1 MSARS
6 TNRSGIF
13 LVGTHSH
20 GHIHHCLPAGPTPFS
35 LSLCLSVPFSHL
47 MWAAAK
53 RMKRCAVC
61 QQQISVLA
69 MPRFISLAFSLLS
82 SRPRSSLFLSLF
94 PSPPPHLSAVHF
106 SSFLV
111 PPLRLSSLHSG
122 HYNSIMAVKQFY
134 FGLFCCAPSLPL
146 LPSPSIFLLPSRS
159 SFSFHFHICAA
170 IFIFISHFYALSASL
185 PPFPPHPV
193 RSPLLYPLHLHR
205 KKIIVCLLKEFRFA
219 KILAQ
224 LFIASQKKKEKKN
237 CYWQKTIA
245 NRYKK

>member
-20 GHIHHCLPAGPTPFS
+20 GHIHHCLPAGPAPFS

-47 MWAAAK
+47 MWATAK

-69 MPRFISLAFSLLS
+69 MPRFISLAFSLPS
-82 SRPRSSLFLSLF
+82 SRSPLPTVSLSLSLF
-94 PSPPPHLSAVHF
+94 PSLPLHLSAVHF

-111 PPLRLSSLHSG
+111 HPLRLSSLHSG

-134 FGLFCCAPSLPL
+134 FGLFCCAPPLPL
-146 LPSPSIFLLPSRS
+146 SFPS
-159 SFSFHFHICAA
+159 
-170 IFIFISHFYALSASL
+170 YLSPAVARL
-185 PPFPPHPV
+185 V
-193 RSPLLYPLHLHR
+193 
-205 KKIIVCLLKEFRFA
+205 
-219 KILAQ
+219 
-224 LFIASQKKKEKKN
+224 
-237 CYWQKTIA
+237 
-245 NRYKK
+245 